1 MFFSALEA
9 GLDLPAEGDPDR
21 GTEGGGL
28 GPGQGEGAVTEEA
41 GTGDLDP
48 GIEGQDQ
55 EIEDQGPG
63 TEGQEEASRKK
74 NLDPCLEDLDLVLK
88 RNQAGRTK
96 NPSPSLD
103 QGLGQSLDQ
112 NLDQSPNP
120 NLLLNQD
127 LRG

>member
-1 MFFSALEA
+1 M
-9 GLDLPAEGDPDR
+9 
-21 GTEGGGL
+21 
-28 GPGQGEGAVTEEA
+28 TEEA

-96 NPSPSLD
+96 NPSPSL
-103 QGLGQSLDQ
+103 GLGQSLDQ

>member
-1 MFFSALEA
+1 M
-9 GLDLPAEGDPDR
+9 
-21 GTEGGGL
+21 
-28 GPGQGEGAVTEEA
+28 TEEA

-103 QGLGQSLDQ
+103 QSPDRSLDQ
-112 NLDQSPNP
+112 SPDQSPNP